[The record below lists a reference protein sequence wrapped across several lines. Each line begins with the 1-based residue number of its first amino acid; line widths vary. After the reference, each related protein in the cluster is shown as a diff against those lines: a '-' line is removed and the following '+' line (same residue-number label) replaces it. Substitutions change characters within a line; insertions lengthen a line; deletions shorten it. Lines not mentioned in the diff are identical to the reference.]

1 MVALPRLSRPS
12 ALAILGHLLTPDV
25 SALTLAM
32 PDLAP
37 VVTYSPTGGNRIT
50 DQELRDL
57 RTAVVELAI
66 SYGMPSPTSN
76 FQEFEG
82 RAARLIRDMLPMT
95 PHDFASEEAWSY
107 ITCCWLLDVA
117 VWRFGHDADTRRFIG
132 DVNRNTFRR
141 MWWRADVLGDGI
153 DQTLLGEDEL
163 VNITERP
170 TVAAD
175 RRLARAVARE
185 FLARVDRGEADS
197 RMLLMREAMKRLLR
211 LTPFV
216 SFAAFDEPHIQVLME
231 EIFNAAAAGLAGD
244 ATAKIGRHQ
253 LASADPAPIK
263 VPESSPDVV
272 SISRMT
278 ISSERPDVAW
288 VPESDPNL
296 ADDFDTVADVALD
309 IAQRAGRV
317 TNEGLRAVVPISAD
331 EALAV
336 FRALMAK
343 GALVRRGVK
352 LGTHYII
359 PGQGDAADRV
369 TPESSGEQATAP
381 NGEMRELAP
390 SPAASDRSTD
400 TALRRLLRR
409 SR

>member
-1 MVALPRLSRPS
+1 MVAIPRLDRPS
-12 ALAILGHLLTPDV
+12 ALAILEHLLTPDV
-25 SALTLAM
+25 AALTLAM
-32 PDLAP
+32 PDLSP

-50 DQELRDL
+50 EQELRDL
-57 RTAVVELAI
+57 RTAVVGLA
-66 SYGMPSPTSN
+66 SKYGMPCSSSN

-82 RAARLIRDMLPMT
+82 RAARLIHEMLPMT
-95 PHDFASEEAWSY
+95 PHEFASEEVWSY

-141 MWWRADVLGDGI
+141 MWWRADVLGDEI
-153 DQTLLGEDEL
+153 DLTQLGEDEL

-170 TVAAD
+170 TIAAD
-175 RRLARAVARE
+175 RRLARTVARE

-216 SFAAFDEPHIQVLME
+216 SFAALDEVNVQVVIE

-244 ATAKIGRHQ
+244 TFAKIGRHQ
-253 LASADPAPIK
+253 LATADSTPAE

-272 SISRMT
+272 AITRMT

-288 VPESDPNL
+288 APAAGPHA
-296 ADDFDTVADVALD
+296 ADDFDTVAEVALN

-317 TNEGLRAVVPISAD
+317 TNEGLRAVVPISTD
-331 EALAV
+331 EARAV

-343 GALVRRGVK
+343 GGLVRRGVK
-352 LGTHYII
+352 RGTHYVI
-359 PGQGDAADRV
+359 PDQGDAADRV
-369 TPESSGEQATAP
+369 IPGPLGPAAPASSGQVQEAAP
-381 NGEMRELAP
+381 TP
-390 SPAASDRSTD
+390 TASDRSTD

-409 SR
+409 S

>member
-1 MVALPRLSRPS
+1 MVAIPRLDRPS
-12 ALAILGHLLTPDV
+12 ALAILEHLLTPDV
-25 SALTLAM
+25 AALTLAM
-32 PDLAP
+32 PDLSP

-50 DQELRDL
+50 EQELRDL
-57 RTAVVELAI
+57 RTAVVGLAS
-66 SYGMPSPTSN
+66 SYGMPRPTSS

-82 RAARLIRDMLPMT
+82 RAARLIHDMLPMT
-95 PHDFASEEAWSY
+95 PHEFASEEAWSY

-117 VWRFGHDADTRRFIG
+117 VWRFGHDADTRRFVG
-132 DVNRNTFRR
+132 DINRNTFRR
-141 MWWRADVLGDGI
+141 MWWRADVLGDEI
-153 DQTLLGEDEL
+153 DLTQFGEDEL

-216 SFAAFDEPHIQVLME
+216 SFAALAEPQIQAVVE

-244 ATAKIGRHQ
+244 TAAKSGRHQ
-253 LASADPAPIK
+253 LATADLIPVE

-272 SISRMT
+272 AVTRMT

-288 VPESDPNL
+288 APAADPHI
-296 ADDFDTVADVALD
+296 ADDFDTVAEIALD

-331 EALAV
+331 EARAV

-343 GALVRRGVK
+343 GALVRRGFK
-352 LGTHYII
+352 LGTHYVI
-359 PGQGDAADRV
+359 PDQGDAADRL
-369 TPESSGEQATAP
+369 TPEPSGPAAP
-381 NGEMRELAP
+381 ASNGQIREAAP
-390 SPAASDRSTD
+390 TPAASDRSTD

-409 SR
+409 SQ

>member
-1 MVALPRLSRPS
+1 MVAIPRLDRPS
-12 ALAILGHLLTPDV
+12 ALAILEHVLTPDV
-25 SALTLAM
+25 AALTSAM
-32 PDLAP
+32 PDLSP

-50 DQELRDL
+50 EQELRDL
-57 RTAVVELAI
+57 RTAVVGLAS
-66 SYGMPSPTSN
+66 SYGMPRPTSN

-82 RAARLIRDMLPMT
+82 RAARIIHDMLPMT
-95 PHDFASEEAWSY
+95 PHEFASEEAWSY

-117 VWRFGHDADTRRFIG
+117 VWRFGHDADTRRFVG
-132 DVNRNTFRR
+132 DINRNTFRR
-141 MWWRADVLGDGI
+141 MWWRADVLGAEI
-153 DQTLLGEDEL
+153 DLTQFGEDEL

-185 FLARVDRGEADS
+185 FLARVDRGEAAS

-216 SFAAFDEPHIQVLME
+216 AFAALAEPHIQAVVE

-244 ATAKIGRHQ
+244 TTAKIGRHQ
-253 LASADPAPIK
+253 LASADFAPVE
-263 VPESSPDVV
+263 VPESSSDVV

-288 VPESDPNL
+288 APEADPHL
-296 ADDFDTVADVALD
+296 ADDFDTVAEVALD

-317 TNEGLRAVVPISAD
+317 TNEELRAVVPISTD
-331 EALAV
+331 EARAV
-336 FRALMAK
+336 FRALMAT

-352 LGTHYII
+352 RGTHYVI
-359 PGQGDAADRV
+359 PEQGDVADRV
-369 TPESSGEQATAP
+369 IPGPLGPAAPASSGQIQEPAP
-381 NGEMRELAP
+381 TP
-390 SPAASDRSTD
+390 TASDRSTD

-409 SR
+409 S